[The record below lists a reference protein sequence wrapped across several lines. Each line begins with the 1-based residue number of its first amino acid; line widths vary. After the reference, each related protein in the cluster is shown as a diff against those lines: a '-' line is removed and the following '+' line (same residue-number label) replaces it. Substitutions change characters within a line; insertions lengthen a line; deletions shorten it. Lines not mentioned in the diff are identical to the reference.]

1 MSIQIEIPDQVAQAI
16 RLPLEEQK
24 QQLLI
29 ELAVALYGRGI
40 LSFGKARELAGL
52 DKYEFG
58 VLLGKRGIPRHYD
71 VMDLQDDVTYAR
83 RK

>member
-24 QQLLI
+24 EQLLI
-29 ELAVALYGRGI
+29 ELGVALYGRGI
-40 LSFGKARELAGL
+40 LSFGKVRELAGL

-71 VMDLQDDVTYAR
+71 ATDLRDDMMHAH